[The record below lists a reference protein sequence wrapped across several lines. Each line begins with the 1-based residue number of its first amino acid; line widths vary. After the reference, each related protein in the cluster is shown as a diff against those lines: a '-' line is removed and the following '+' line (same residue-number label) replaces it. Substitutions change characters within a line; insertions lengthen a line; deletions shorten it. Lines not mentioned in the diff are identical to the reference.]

1 MKTKTENRSPTI
13 LTTEGGLKCKYP
25 SKGVILR
32 VLNEVDTGLGN
43 SFCRLESPGN
53 NYVQALHGLNGWHL
67 EWRVT
72 NPRNV
77 RRYRHYRAANL
88 TGSNRKRLLRK
99 SDKFVSR
106 GLERD
111 LLDTED
117 VVQCFLAFLWL
128 EARPKCFT
136 WRRLNI

>member
-1 MKTKTENRSPTI
+1 MQAKTEKRSPMI
-13 LTTEGGLKCKYP
+13 LTTEGGLKHKYP
-25 SKGVILR
+25 SERIILR
-32 VLNEVDTGLGN
+32 VLNEVDTGFGN

-72 NPRNV
+72 NPHNI
-77 RRYRHYRAANL
+77 RRYRHYRAANVI
-88 TGSNRKRLLRK
+88 GSNRKRLFRK

-117 VVQCFLAFLWL
+117 VVQCFLAFLSL
-128 EARPKCFT
+128 EARPKCFK